1 MEQSANNRVI
11 NDERSLRTAVAVLES
26 KVDMLEAELGY
37 LNEMLVR
44 CGFPEGISTLKVTV
58 EELLAEDAE
67 AGPGERPT
75 TFDR

>member
-1 MEQSANNRVI
+1 MESNNTMN

-44 CGFPEGISTLKVTV
+44 CGFPEGITTLKATV

-67 AGPGERPT
+67 SEQGERPSSS
-75 TFDR
+75 DRY

>member
-1 MEQSANNRVI
+1 VNELSHRNPNP
-11 NDERSLRTAVAVLES
+11 ERTLRSAVAVLES

-44 CGFPEGISTLKVTV
+44 CGFPEGITTLKATV

-67 AGPGERPT
+67 SEHGESPSS
-75 TFDR
+75 FDRF